1 MLVTQ
6 KCNLPASWDVSGIAC
21 KQQAAIEV
29 KIVIARKATSLHLVM
44 HSAQNASSKQLAA
57 TSHKCV

>member
-29 KIVIARKATSLHLVM
+29 KIVIARKATSL
-44 HSAQNASSKQLAA
+44 
-57 TSHKCV
+57 